1 LSSVRE
7 VKEPRVEGSEV
18 KSLLPERESNFN
30 RLKLPSQSGEA
41 PIKEL
46 ELRIKLVREVSDP
59 K

>member
-1 LSSVRE
+1 VRE

-18 KSLLPERESNFN
+18 ESLLFERESNFN

-46 ELRIKLVREVSDP
+46 ELRNKPVREVSDP

>member
-18 KSLLPERESNFN
+18 KSLLFERVSNFN

-46 ELRIKLVREVSDP
+46 EKRNKPVREVSDP